1 MILPPILREDPNVNQ
16 TFQFTANR
24 GTDPGLSVLEL
35 SQVQNPTVVTPKT
48 PLKLVIEQP
57 LAENE
62 FILPI
67 GYDGELFLP
76 LGLSRRTKEG
86 KIEIELQRLPYPI
99 INKHEKSL
107 SGAIRIFFQK
117 LIKEPLGLF
126 EYPLLAIANV
136 DADETVHYEK
146 DIATIKK
153 AVAKPNVNRILL
165 YIHGIIGDTLDMV
178 RSVQRAQVSIDG
190 QQHPLNAH
198 YDLVLTFDYESLNT
212 PIGEIA
218 RSLKQR
224 LETVGLGAN
233 HDKTL
238 HIVTHSMGGLVSR
251 WFIEREGGNQ
261 VVQYLTML
269 GTPNAGS
276 PWPTV
281 KDWTTTATAIILN
294 GFSTVGWPAY
304 LLNLLIRGIE
314 AVDVDLDQMKP
325 NSSFLQ
331 ELATS
336 NDPNIPYAVIAG
348 NTTLIQNEIEAAL
361 FKRLITKITDSIV
374 ALPFFGQPNDIAV
387 TVESIQRIP
396 KGRQIQPYIQEI
408 ACDHLTYF
416 NSPAG
421 LKALA
426 SALSQ
431 ASNLRR

>member
-1 MILPPILREDPNVNQ
+1 M
-16 TFQFTANR
+16 
-24 GTDPGLSVLEL
+24 
-35 SQVQNPTVVTPKT
+35 
-48 PLKLVIEQP
+48 
-57 LAENE
+57 
-62 FILPI
+62 
-67 GYDGELFLP
+67 
-76 LGLSRRTKEG
+76 
-86 KIEIELQRLPYPI
+86 
-99 INKHEKSL
+99 
-107 SGAIRIFFQK
+107 
-117 LIKEPLGLF
+117 
-126 EYPLLAIANV
+126 
-136 DADETVHYEK
+136 
-146 DIATIKK
+146 
-153 AVAKPNVNRILL
+153 
-165 YIHGIIGDTLDMV
+165 
-178 RSVQRAQVSIDG
+178 
-190 QQHPLNAH
+190 
-198 YDLVLTFDYESLNT
+198 LTFDYESLNT

-276 PWPTV
+276 PWPTAQ
-281 KDWTTTATAIILN
+281 DWATTATAIILN

-331 ELATS
+331 KLATS

-361 FKRLITKITDSIV
+361 FKRLINKIIDSIV
-374 ALPFFGQPNDIAV
+374 ALPFFGQPNDIAA

-396 KGRQIQPYIQEI
+396 EGRQIQPYIQEV
-408 ACDHLTYF
+408 AYDHLTYF

-421 LKALA
+421 LKALVV
-426 SALSQ
+426 ALTQVGDS
-431 ASNLRR
+431 R